1 MPTLQDAIFSL
12 KTFAA
17 AMLAL
22 YVAFSLDL
30 PRPYWAM
37 LTVYIVA
44 QPLSGM
50 ARSKGVYRAAGTL
63 TGAAFAVLAVPNLV
77 TGPELLC
84 LAFAGWLALC
94 LYLSLLDGTP
104 RAYAF
109 MLAGYTAAIIGFPSV
124 AAPEG
129 IFDTALAR
137 SEEILLGILCATL
150 VDMLVLPR
158 PVGPIF
164 RARLDAWLA
173 DAARWTRD
181 VLAGEGEARGD
192 ADRHRLVADAA
203 ALGTLR
209 LHAAYDTPALRAA
222 EGWLVQLERWMRMLV
237 SVLLAVED
245 RLAVLRRGD
254 PAALERLRPVLDRL
268 GASVSAS
275 GNLENAQAVARELR
289 ALRPPREAMARD
301 WDALIL
307 ASLLARLHDLAILWH
322 ECRELRRKVAAG
334 ERGSVRDESP
344 AQHRDR
350 TMAAL
355 SATAAAVATL
365 LACAFWIGSAWPD
378 GGTAA
383 TMAAVLSCLFAAT
396 DDPAPFA
403 LIFLWCTVASAIIAG
418 IYLLGIM
425 PAIDGFPCW
434 PPRWPAS
441 SCRSPRCCPSRRCS
455 PTPCRSPST
464 PPPSWRSRAPTG
476 STSPPT

>member
-1 MPTLQDAIFSL
+1 
-12 KTFAA
+12 
-17 AMLAL
+17 MLAL

-30 PRPYWAM
+30 SRPYWAM

-63 TGAAFAVLAVPNLV
+63 AGASFSVLAVPNLV
-77 TGPELLC
+77 TAPELLC
-84 LAFAGWLALC
+84 VALAGWLGLC
-94 LYLSLLDGTP
+94 LYLSLLDRTP

-109 MLAGYTAAIIGFPSV
+109 MLAGYTAAIVGFPSV

-137 SEEILLGILCATL
+137 SEEILLGVLCATL

-173 DAARWTRD
+173 AAAGWTRD
-181 VLAGEGEARGD
+181 VLAGEGAARAE

-203 ALGTLR
+203 ALGALR

-222 EGWLVQLERWMRMLV
+222 EGWLVQLERRMRMLV

-245 RLAVLRRGD
+245 RLAVLRRSD
-254 PAALERLRPVLDRL
+254 PAVLERLRPALDQL
-268 GASVSAS
+268 AASVSAN
-275 GNLENAQAVARELR
+275 GNLADAPALARDLR
-289 ALRPPREAMARD
+289 ALWPPREVMARD

-307 ASLLARLHDLAILWH
+307 ASLLARLRELATFWH
-322 ECRELRRKVAAG
+322 ECRELQRKVWAG
-334 ERGSVRDESP
+334 ERARVRDEPP
-344 AQHRDR
+344 APHRDR
-350 TMAAL
+350 GMAAL
-355 SATAAAVATL
+355 SAAAAALATL
-365 LACAFWIGSAWPD
+365 LACAFWIGSAWPE

-403 LIFLWCTVASAIIAG
+403 LTFLWCTVASATVA
-418 IYLLGIM
+418 
-425 PAIDGFPCW
+425 
-434 PPRWPAS
+434 
-441 SCRSPRCCPSRRCS
+441 
-455 PTPCRSPST
+455 
-464 PPPSWRSRAPTG
+464 
-476 STSPPT
+476 

>member
-50 ARSKGVYRAAGTL
+50 VRSKALYRAAGTL
-63 TGAAFAVLAVPNLV
+63 SGAALRGLA
-77 TGPELLC
+77 GPEPRRPRPSC
-84 LAFAGWLALC
+84 CASPSRAGSALC
-94 LYLSLLDGTP
+94 LYLSLLDRTP

-137 SEEILLGILCATL
+137 SEEILLGAFCATL

-164 RARLDAWLA
+164 RARLDAWLG

-181 VLAGEGEARGD
+181 ALAGEGAARGD

-209 LHAAYDTPALRAA
+209 RPRRLRHPCPAR
-222 EGWLVQLERWMRMLV
+222 
-237 SVLLAVED
+237 
-245 RLAVLRRGD
+245 RRGLAG
-254 PAALERLRPVLDRL
+254 PARAPDAACWSPSCSRSRTGSPCSGGATRRPW
-268 GASVSAS
+268 S
-275 GNLENAQAVARELR
+275 GSG
-289 ALRPPREAMARD
+289 PCSTG
-301 WDALIL
+301 W
-307 ASLLARLHDLAILWH
+307 
-322 ECRELRRKVAAG
+322 
-334 ERGSVRDESP
+334 
-344 AQHRDR
+344 
-350 TMAAL
+350 
-355 SATAAAVATL
+355 
-365 LACAFWIGSAWPD
+365 
-378 GGTAA
+378 
-383 TMAAVLSCLFAAT
+383 
-396 DDPAPFA
+396 AP
-403 LIFLWCTVASAIIAG
+403 
-418 IYLLGIM
+418 
-425 PAIDGFPCW
+425 
-434 PPRWPAS
+434 
-441 SCRSPRCCPSRRCS
+441 RSPRAATSKTRR
-455 PTPCRSPST
+455 
-464 PPPSWRSRAPTG
+464 RSRGSCARSGRRARPWPATG
-476 STSPPT
+476 TR